1 MKCWLGPHPAA
12 PLLQAIEWVRSTYF
26 YVRVRRNPALYGV
39 PRQLAQAAG
48 GARSGS
54 AAAAAAA
61 GQGQGAA
68 EGLERWLRD
77 RLVLG
82 TLKELADNGMVSTC
96 GDRGLP

>member
-1 MKCWLGPHPAA
+1 MR
-12 PLLQAIEWVRSTYF
+12 QALEWVRSTYF

-48 GARSGS
+48 GAWSGS
-54 AAAAAAA
+54 AAAAAAGQ

-77 RLVLG
+77 RLILG
-82 TLKELADNGMVSTC
+82 TLKELADNGMVS
-96 GDRGLP
+96 